1 MGDSLDPVDLGN
13 NTVQDVAA
21 GQSHTCVVLTTGDVA
36 CWGYNY
42 YGEVKS
48 NRRRWSVKVGG
59 TTSHPFS
66 FLTTRVRA
74 CFVEHV
80 GACKGNGS
88 HRKI

>member
-48 NRRRWSVKVGG
+48 NRRRWSVKKLFFCWGHDLTPVLVVVGR
-59 TTSHPFS
+59 SKM
-66 FLTTRVRA
+66 VY
-74 CFVEHV
+74 
-80 GACKGNGS
+80 KGD
-88 HRKI
+88 